1 MSDDDKEKAKRELA
15 KAFKEGWDKKEREG
29 FVSPELSKA
38 LIERHGLHP
47 DRVQEYVI
55 ADQKFNAGRG
65 EKPNPDNYKTPK
77 IVSLRKPDD
86 GPKNDGGPT

>member
-1 MSDDDKEKAKRELA
+1 MTNDVKEKAKRELA

-29 FVSPELSKA
+29 FVSPELLKA

-55 ADQKFNAGRG
+55 ADQKFISGRG
-65 EKPNPDNYKTPK
+65 EKPNADNYKTPN
-77 IVSLRKPDD
+77 IVPLCKPG
-86 GPKNDGGPT
+86 GPRNDGGI